1 MGTRKKY
8 KKKAD
13 SFVVA
18 VQLNL
23 DTDGFTYEK
32 WGAEQRCKKGDWL
45 VDNDGSIYTIDEEV
59 FAKTYHKKS
68 PGIYVKKTSIWA
80 EVATESGVV
89 KTKEGAS
96 HYEAGDYLVYNN
108 EDGSD
113 AYCMSAEKFAS
124 MYELDNENI

>member
-23 DTDGFTYEK
+23 DTDGFTYQK

-59 FAKTYHKKS
+59 FAKTYHKNS
-68 PGIYVKKTSIWA
+68 SGIYVKKTAVWA
-80 EVATESGVV
+80 EVATEAGVV

-96 HYEAGDYLVYNN
+96 HYEAGDYLVSNN

-113 AYCMSAEKFAS
+113 AYCMSAEKFHS
-124 MYELDNENI
+124 MYELDEENK